1 MFRAFRVFSGPSLRT
16 TEHTDKRGKDTER
29 SRFEMM
35 EHERKALQLERIDF
49 FSDAVFA
56 IAITLLIIEVKVPHL
71 EHGADERE
79 FAIALVRLIP
89 NFVGY
94 FFSFLVIGAYWVGH
108 HKIYGHIIDWN
119 YGLIWRNV
127 LFLMVIAFM
136 PFTTAF
142 FSEYVTH
149 VVPTV
154 LYASAFALAGL
165 LEIVLWRYAITK
177 GLTDPEVDRRELD
190 HLTWRMSALPI
201 VGLLEIVIGFI
212 KPMFACMAFAMIH
225 VVHRLIGLKFR
236 KEQEQRDK
244 SPNQIEASSEL

>member
-1 MFRAFRVFSGPSLRT
+1 MND
-16 TEHTDKRGKDTER
+16 H
-29 SRFEMM
+29 
-35 EHERKALQLERIDF
+35 RKALQLERIVF

-71 EHGADERE
+71 EHTADERE
-79 FAIALVRLIP
+79 FGIALIRLIP

-94 FFSFLVIGAYWVGH
+94 FFSFLVIGAYWIGH
-108 HKIYGHIIDWN
+108 HKIYGQIVDWN

-149 VVPTV
+149 TVPVV

-165 LEIVLWRYAITK
+165 LEIVLWRYAIGK
-177 GLTDPEVDRRELD
+177 GLTDPAVDRRELD

-201 VGLLEIVIGFI
+201 VGLVAIVIGLI
-212 KPMFACMAFAMIH
+212 KPMFAPVAFALIP
-225 VVHRLIGLKFR
+225 VVHRVIGLKFR
-236 KEQEQRDK
+236 KEQRKLE
-244 SPNQIEASSEL
+244 EAAEPGV

>member
-1 MFRAFRVFSGPSLRT
+1 MN
-16 TEHTDKRGKDTER
+16 EH
-29 SRFEMM
+29 
-35 EHERKALQLERIDF
+35 RKALQLERIVF

-71 EHGADERE
+71 EHTASDRD

-89 NFVGY
+89 SLVGY
-94 FFSFLVIGAYWVGH
+94 FFSFLVIGAYWIGH
-108 HKIYGHIIDWN
+108 HKIYGHIVDWN

-154 LYASAFALAGL
+154 LYASAFALAGV
-165 LEIVLWRYAITK
+165 LEIVLWRYAISK
-177 GLTDPEVDRRELD
+177 GLTDPLVDRRELD
-190 HLTWRMSALPI
+190 HLTWRMSALPM
-201 VGLLEIVIGFI
+201 VGLLAVVIGFI
-212 KPMFACMAFAMIH
+212 KPIFAGMAFALIPI
-225 VVHRLIGLKFR
+225 VHRMIGVRFR
-236 KEQEQRDK
+236 KEQEK
-244 SPNQIEASSEL
+244 PSESSEQD

>member
-1 MFRAFRVFSGPSLRT
+1 
-16 TEHTDKRGKDTER
+16 
-29 SRFEMM
+29 M
-35 EHERKALQLERIDF
+35 EHDRKALQLERIVF

-71 EHGADERE
+71 EHTASERE

-108 HKIYGHIIDWN
+108 HKIYGHIVDWN

-149 VVPTV
+149 TVPVV
-154 LYASAFALAGL
+154 LYASAFALAGV
-165 LEIVLWRYAITK
+165 LEIVLWRYARK
-177 GLTDPEVDRRELD
+177 SGLTDASAAEADLD
-190 HLTWRMSALPI
+190 HLTWRMAVLPAAGI
-201 VGLLEIVIGFI
+201 AAGLIGLVQ
-212 KPMFACMAFAMIH
+212 PMFSGFAFAMIPIA
-225 VVHRLIGLKFR
+225 HRVIGMRFR
-236 KEQEQRDK
+236 KEQLKRDQ
-244 SPNQIEASSEL
+244 SLEESAHGV